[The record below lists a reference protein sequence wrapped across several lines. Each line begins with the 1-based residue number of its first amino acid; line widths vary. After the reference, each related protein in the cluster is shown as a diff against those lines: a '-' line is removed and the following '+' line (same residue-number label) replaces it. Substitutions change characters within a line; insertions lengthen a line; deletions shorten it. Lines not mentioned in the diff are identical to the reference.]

1 VVVVVAEPGD
11 WASLRVKPL
20 LAGGV
25 DGVRSVVCACGEDA
39 VRGRDLLE
47 RDWDDG
53 IERVSVLKKDNEMY
67 EMGRRRRN
75 L

>member
-1 VVVVVAEPGD
+1 
-11 WASLRVKPL
+11 
-20 LAGGV
+20 
-25 DGVRSVVCACGEDA
+25 

-53 IERVSVLKKDNEMY
+53 IERISVLKKDNEMY
-67 EMGRRRRN
+67 EMGRRRRK